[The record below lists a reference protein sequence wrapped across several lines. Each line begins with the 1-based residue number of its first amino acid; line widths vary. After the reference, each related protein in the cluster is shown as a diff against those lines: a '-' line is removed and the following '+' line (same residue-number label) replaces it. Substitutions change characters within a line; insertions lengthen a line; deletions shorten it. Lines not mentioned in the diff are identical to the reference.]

1 MRTWP
6 SWRGTAAFLGDI
18 KTRNF
23 ALNPGYMA
31 TTEKQSF
38 GEIIKGKKPVLVDFS
53 AEWCGPCKMM
63 PPILKE
69 VKDRLGESVTIL
81 KIDIDRNPAVASA
94 YGIQSVPTLMVFREG
109 AVKFRQ
115 SGVMQ
120 ASQIKSVLDGILQQH
135 G

>member
-1 MRTWP
+1 ME
-6 SWRGTAAFLGDI
+6 
-18 KTRNF
+18 
-23 ALNPGYMA
+23 
-31 TTEKQSF
+31 TTEKKSF
-38 GEIIKGKKPVLVDFS
+38 ADIIRGDKPVLVDFS

-69 VKDRLGESVTIL
+69 VKDKLGDKVTIL
-81 KIDIDRNPAVASA
+81 KMDIDRNPAVASA

-109 AVKFRQ
+109 EIKFRQ

-120 ASQIKSVLDGILQQH
+120 ANQIKYVLDGILQQH